1 MYILWNHDTRE
12 VYGLHD
18 YPQSAVVEATRRLES
33 GRPMTLCINKCDP
46 HLGALLIY
54 SDNPQSVCWH
64 IDPATNVAVPV
75 G

>member
-18 YPQSAVVEATRRLES
+18 YPQTAVVEATRRLES
-33 GRPMTLCINKCDP
+33 GPITLCLNKCDP
-46 HLGALLIY
+46 HLAARLIY
-54 SDNPQSVCWH
+54 SDHPQSVCWR
-64 IDPATNVAVPV
+64 IDPTTNVAVFV